1 MARCSPSPTGEG
13 LGGEGEPPAPLPRE
27 RGLGGEVFFRRA
39 KHPGLKRLYL
49 GSLAGFVERRSPEV
63 TNLLEALLADADV
76 TVRHAA
82 VGLAARLHSSPR
94 LQSVLQARLLLE
106 PDADLRAALRRTLS
120 GN

>member
-1 MARCSPSPTGEG
+1 MPLG
-13 LGGEGEPPAPLPRE
+13 LR
-27 RGLGGEVFFRRA
+27 
-39 KHPGLKRLYL
+39 RLYI
-49 GSLAGFVERRSPEV
+49 GSLAGFAERKSWEV

-94 LQSVLQARLLLE
+94 LDSVLQERLSLE

-120 GN
+120 GK